1 MERLIRTPRERERSH
16 GVSQFLIDSVG
27 LSPEQKLT
35 VTSEFLNNIR
45 TGMVLRDA
53 RGAVVDC
60 NRAAEKMLAR
70 TRDEL
75 LGTTAPQFEGRV
87 IHEDGSQHDFDYGW
101 VAKALEANCPG
112 SIVAGFEVNR
122 TCRWFSIRYWPAI
135 VAGETV
141 GLMTAFDDVTKKVN
155 ARRFLALL
163 NRVKDA
169 VNLGGSEEELLQKIC
184 DTVVKGGH
192 YSLAWIGAASSDGG
206 IDILSSSGANDY
218 FFSGIFSWWGSSEA
232 GRGPTGTAL
241 RTSTTQVANDLLS
254 QPPLSLGRERAE
266 EFGLCSMIS
275 VPLQLGSRRAVLSIY
290 DKHAEAF
297 DAVWI
302 QGLETIAREIESG
315 VEATISM
322 RQRQVAVEESTAAA
336 KALQR
341 AELSLSESEQ
351 WFETLVARSSDLIVV
366 VDDSGTFT
374 YTNPI
379 VDKLFGY
386 EKDSLV
392 GRNIFDL
399 IHPKDQRL
407 AETAYFDALEPD
419 GMEHPVVIRFRTVQ
433 GEWRFVECLLTNCL
447 GDQAVNGIVGN
458 GRDVTERTYL
468 TRALQT
474 LSEGN
479 QVLVHAKDEQELIAD
494 ICRAIVTAGDYPLA
508 WVGYLEHDEEKTVS
522 IAAKA
527 GRTGILD
534 GVRFG
539 WGDDELGLGPIGDS
553 IRAEDV
559 QVINN
564 MLTMNTSADRHLRI
578 QNYDFRSMC
587 SFPLQLQGETI
598 GMIAIYSEQLNYFG
612 PNEVDTLGELAAELA
627 YGIER
632 LRERE
637 QLAQNEQ
644 IMRDAEERFR
654 LAFEHNMAPMLF
666 SDLGDCVIA
675 VNDSFCRMVGFTR
688 EELMGHDSKQF
699 TYPDDVGITE
709 ETLTRLSSEQID
721 QVRYVKRYLRKD
733 GRIIISEVSR
743 SPARDPSG
751 KILYFVSSE
760 RDITEERTLAEQLS
774 HQALHDSLTGLAN
787 RALFEDRLNMA
798 HARLARQGGY
808 GAVLL
813 LDLDDFKGVNDAHG
827 HLVGDQLLTGLARRF
842 EFVTRAS
849 DTLSR
854 FGGDEF
860 LYLAEGLESASEAEE
875 VANRLID
882 VLAEPFTINGLN
894 LEQHASIGIVVFDGK
909 GEDSSEL
916 IQRADVAL
924 YEAKR
929 QNRGRFAMFTA
940 KMHQQAVSHFEL
952 VQELRRALQ
961 NGELSMHY
969 QPIVHL
975 ESLQVVGFEALMRW
989 QHPERGWVPPNSFIP
1004 LAEQS
1009 DLIVELGDFAL
1020 RQAVEAASSWP
1031 ADEVSGELPY
1041 VTVNLSAHQFLD
1053 PALVGKIES
1062 ALACSGLVAERLV
1075 IEITESAMLLN
1086 VVETISV
1093 MERISALGIGF
1104 ALDDFGTGYSSLS
1117 YLTLLHPTI
1126 IKIDRSFVS
1135 PTMESVRNDALL
1147 EAIISLG
1154 HKLGMTMLAEGIE
1167 TQGQLERLHDL
1178 GCEFGQ
1184 GFYWSPAVA
1193 NDKVGAMLKRRRR
1206 KRHALTV

>member
-1 MERLIRTPRERERSH
+1 
-16 GVSQFLIDSVG
+16 VSQFLLGSAS
-27 LSPEQKLT
+27 LSSEQKLT

-45 TGMVLRDA
+45 TGMIFRDV
-53 RGAVVDC
+53 RGVIVDC
-60 NRAAEKMLAR
+60 NRAAETILGRSRDMMLG
-70 TRDEL
+70 D
-75 LGTTAPQFEGRV
+75 TAPQFQG
-87 IHEDGSQHDFDYGW
+87 HAKHPDGTTLDFDQTW
-101 VAKALEANCPG
+101 VTKALASNRPG
-112 SIVAGFEVNR
+112 AIVAGFEVDDR
-122 TCRWFSIRYWPAI
+122 ICRWLSIRFWPAI
-135 VAGETV
+135 VEGEVV
-141 GLMTAFDDVTKKVN
+141 GLMTAFEDVTRKVN
-155 ARRFLALL
+155 GDRFLNLL
-163 NRVKDA
+163 NRVKDTA
-169 VNLGGSEEELLQKIC
+169 DLVASEEELLQEIC
-184 DTVVKGGH
+184 DAIIEEGH
-192 YSLAWIGAASSDGG
+192 YSLAWIGVTSNEGG
-206 IDILSSSGANDY
+206 VDILCSSGATDY
-218 FFSGIFSWWGSSEA
+218 LVSGMVSWWGSSEA
-232 GRGPTGTAL
+232 GLGPMGTAL
-241 RTSTTQVANDLLS
+241 RTSTTQVANDLLTH
-254 QPPLSLGRERAE
+254 PLFGPWRERAE
-266 EFGLCSMIS
+266 DFGLSAMIS
-275 VPLQLGSRRAVLSIY
+275 LPLQLGSRRAALSIY
-290 DKHAEAF
+290 DEHAQAF
-297 DAVWI
+297 NDSSI

-315 VEATISM
+315 IDAKISK

-351 WFETLVARSSDLIVV
+351 WFRTLVARSSDLIVV
-366 VDDSGTFT
+366 VDDRGVLT

-386 EKDSLV
+386 EKYSLI
-392 GRNIFDL
+392 GRHIFDL
-399 IHPKDQRL
+399 IHPRDQKV
-407 AETAYFDALEPD
+407 AESAYLDALEPT
-419 GMEHPVVIRFRTVQ
+419 GMEHPVVIRFRTAY
-433 GEWRFVECLLTNCL
+433 GEWRFVECLLTDCL
-447 GDQAVNGIVGN
+447 GEQAVNGIVGN

-479 QVLVHAKDEQELIAD
+479 QVLVHAKDEDELIAD
-494 ICRAIVTAGDYPLA
+494 ICNAIVTVGDYPLT
-508 WVGYLEHDEEKTVS
+508 WVGYLQRDREKTVRV
-522 IAAKA
+522 AASA
-527 GRTGILD
+527 GRTDIID
-534 GVRFG
+534 GLRFG
-539 WGDDELGLGPIGDS
+539 WGDNDLGLGPIGEA
-553 IRAEDV
+553 IRTGDV
-559 QVINN
+559 QLINN
-564 MLTMNTSADRHLRI
+564 MLTMNTAPDRFARVH
-578 QNYDFRSMC
+578 QYDLRSMC
-587 SFPLQLQGETI
+587 AFPLQLRGETV
-598 GMIAIYSEQLNYFG
+598 GMIAIYSEQVNYFG
-612 PNEVDTLGELAAELA
+612 PGEVDTLSELAAELA

-637 QLAQNEQ
+637 QLALNEQ
-644 IMRDAEERFR
+644 VMREAEERFR

-666 SDLGDCVIA
+666 SDLEDRVIA

-709 ETLTRLSSEQID
+709 ETLSRLSSEQID

-787 RALFEDRLNMA
+787 RALFEDRLTQA

-842 EFVTRAS
+842 ELVTRSS

-860 LYLAEGLESASEAEE
+860 LYLAEGLASAREAEE

-882 VLAEPFTINGLN
+882 VLAEPFTVNGLN

-909 GEDSSEL
+909 GDDSSEL

-929 QNRGRFAMFTA
+929 QNRGRFAIFTA
-940 KMHQQAVSHFEL
+940 SMHQQAVSHFEL

-969 QPIVHL
+969 QPIINL
-975 ESLQVVGFEALMRW
+975 ESTQVVGFEALMRW
-989 QHPERGWVPPNSFIP
+989 KHPERGWVPPNSFIP

-1009 DLIVELGDFAL
+1009 DLIVELGHFAI
-1020 RQAVEAASSWP
+1020 RQAIETASNWP
-1031 ADEVSGELPY
+1031 VCELGGGLPY

-1053 PALVGKIES
+1053 PALIGTIES
-1062 ALACSGLVAERLV
+1062 ALAASGLAAERLV
-1075 IEITESAMLLN
+1075 IEITESAMLVN
-1086 VVETISV
+1086 VAETISI
-1093 MERISALGIGF
+1093 MERIGALGIGF

-1117 YLTLLHPTI
+1117 YLALLHPTI

-1135 PTMESVRNDALL
+1135 PMKESVRNDALL

-1167 TQGQLERLHDL
+1167 TESQLERLHNL

-1193 NDKVGAMLKRRRR
+1193 DDKVGAMLKRHR
-1206 KRHALTV
+1206 KRHALV